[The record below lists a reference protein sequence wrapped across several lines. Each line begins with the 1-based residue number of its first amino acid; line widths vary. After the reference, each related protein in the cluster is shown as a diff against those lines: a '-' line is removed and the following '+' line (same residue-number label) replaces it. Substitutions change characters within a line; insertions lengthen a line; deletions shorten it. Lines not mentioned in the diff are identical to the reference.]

1 MSALGVDAAAD
12 HLHALA
18 ERLRELPLGEAPGAL
33 TFTPVSGDGR
43 HGDHRHSR
51 PLSNGSIADA
61 RAAMDAGEVS
71 AAELAEQALAVAG
84 EHADDAIFIHLTA
97 SAARVQA
104 AEADRSARARGPL
117 HGIPVTVK
125 NNLDVAGLPTTC
137 GSPVFADRLAT
148 SDAEVVRRLRAAGAV
163 VVGTTNLHEM
173 AFGSTSVNPHTG
185 AVANPRAPGHVAG
198 GSSGGSAA
206 AVALGIGFASLGT
219 DAAGSIRMPASCCG
233 VVGLKPT
240 HGTVPLRGMVPTSMT
255 HVDHIG
261 PLTTSVADARLLLDV
276 IAGPGPGAGDA
287 AGLDG
292 VAVGLPEAYFWT
304 GLDSD
309 VESVCRAAIGCLAAA
324 GARPTPVACDI
335 GELMP
340 LLAVA
345 MFAEAHVL
353 HAPLIAAGPDRY
365 SPALRDRLLAG
376 GTVLGHD
383 YVRALRAR
391 RLVVDRIAAALEGV
405 DLLAMPTMPVPPV
418 RIADVDDDPRVALM
432 ARHTSPF
439 NQSGHP
445 VISLPAGATPD
456 GLPVGLQLVGHPYA
470 DRRLL
475 ALAEA
480 AEAALA
486 PGT

>member
-1 MSALGVDAAAD
+1 MSAAAD

-18 ERLRELPLGEAPGAL
+18 LRLRDLPLAESPGAL
-33 TFTPVSGDGR
+33 TYSPCPKEPASGNGR
-43 HGDHRHSR
+43 YGDHYRSR
-51 PLSNGSIADA
+51 PLSSGSIAEM
-61 RAAMDAGEVS
+61 RAAMDAGEVTS
-71 AAELAEQALAVAG
+71 VELTERALKIASQHVADNVLLDVLADTARAE
-84 EHADDAIFIHLTA
+84 
-97 SAARVQA
+97 AAR
-104 AEADRSARARGPL
+104 ADRSPVREPL

-137 GSPVFADRLAT
+137 GSPAFADRVAT
-148 SDAEVVRRLRAAGAV
+148 TDAAVVETLREAGAV
-163 VVGTTNLHEM
+163 ILGTTNLHEM
-173 AFGSTSVNPHTG
+173 AFGSTSVNPFTG

-233 VVGLKPT
+233 VVGFKPT
-240 HGTVPLRGMVPTSMT
+240 HGTVRVRGLVPTSMS

-261 PLTTSVADARLLLDV
+261 PLTTSVADARLLFDV
-276 IAGPGPGAGDA
+276 LAGPGPSHDA
-287 AGLDG
+287 DLTG
-292 VAVGLPEAYFWT
+292 VTVGLPESYFWT
-304 GLDSD
+304 GLDAE
-309 VESVCRAAIGCLAAA
+309 VEAVCRAAVERLVAA
-324 GARPTPVACDI
+324 GARTTPVACDI
-335 GELMP
+335 DELVP

-353 HAPLIAAGPDRY
+353 HGPLIAANPDHY
-365 SPALRDRLLAG
+365 SPALRDRLVAG
-376 GTVLGHD
+376 GTVLGQD

-391 RLVVDRIAAALEGV
+391 QIVVDRIGTALHGV
-405 DLLAMPTMPVPPV
+405 DVLAMPTMPVPPV
-418 RIADVDDDPRVALM
+418 PIADVDTDPRVALM

-445 VISLPAGATPD
+445 VISLPAGTTP
-456 GLPVGLQLVGHPYA
+456 GRLPVGLQLVGHAYE

-480 AEAALA
+480 AEAALV
-486 PGT
+486 PGS

>member
-1 MSALGVDAAAD
+1 MATIA
-12 HLHALA
+12 
-18 ERLRELPLGEAPGAL
+18 
-33 TFTPVSGDGR
+33 T
-43 HGDHRHSR
+43 R

-276 IAGPGPGAGDA
+276 IAGPGPGQATPPA
-287 AGLDG
+287 
-292 VAVGLPEAYFWT
+292 WT
-304 GLDSD
+304 VSP
-309 VESVCRAAIGCLAAA
+309 SGCP
-324 GARPTPVACDI
+324 RPTSGPDWT
-335 GELMP
+335 
-340 LLAVA
+340 A
-345 MFAEAHVL
+345 MSS
-353 HAPLIAAGPDRY
+353 PCAGPR
-365 SPALRDRLLAG
+365 SGASRP
-376 GTVLGHD
+376 
-383 YVRALRAR
+383 
-391 RLVVDRIAAALEGV
+391 
-405 DLLAMPTMPVPPV
+405 PVPGRRPWP
-418 RIADVDDDPRVALM
+418 A
-432 ARHTSPF
+432 TSA
-439 NQSGHP
+439 S
-445 VISLPAGATPD
+445 
-456 GLPVGLQLVGHPYA
+456 
-470 DRRLL
+470 
-475 ALAEA
+475 
-480 AEAALA
+480 
-486 PGT
+486 

>member
-1 MSALGVDAAAD
+1 VTADAD
-12 HLHALA
+12 RLHALA
-18 ERLRELPLGEAPGAL
+18 QRLRDLPLGDVPGAL
-33 TFTPVSGDGR
+33 TFTPVRGN
-43 HGDHRHSR
+43 SR
-51 PLSNGSIADA
+51 YSDYCHAQPLTSGSIADA
-61 RAAMDAGEVS
+61 RAAMDAGEVTAVELTERALA
-71 AAELAEQALAVAG
+71 AAE
-84 EHADDAIFIHLTA
+84 EHADDAIFVHLTA
-97 SAARVQA
+97 SNARARAV
-104 AEADRSARARGPL
+104 EADRSRGRKGPL
-117 HGIPVTVK
+117 HGIPVTIK
-125 NNLDVAGLPTTC
+125 NNIDVAGLPTTC
-137 GSPVFADRLAT
+137 GSPVFADRVAT
-148 SDAEVVRRLRAAGAV
+148 ADAAVVTLLREAGAV
-163 VVGTTNLHEM
+163 ILGTTNLHEM
-173 AFGSTSVNPHTG
+173 AFGSTSVNPFTG

-233 VVGLKPT
+233 VVGFKPT

-261 PLTTSVADARLLLDV
+261 PLTTSVADARVLFDV
-276 IAGPGPGAGDA
+276 LAGPGPSPAADLAG
-287 AGLDG
+287 
-292 VAVGLPEAYFWT
+292 VVIGLPEAYFWA
-304 GLDSD
+304 GVDAD
-309 VESVCRAAIGCLAAA
+309 VETVCRAAVDRLADA
-324 GARPTPVACDI
+324 GAVVRTVTCDI

-353 HAPLIAAGPDRY
+353 HAPHIAENPDHY

-391 RLVVDRIAAALEGV
+391 RLVVDRISDALDGV

-432 ARHTSPF
+432 ARNTSPF

-445 VISLPAGATPD
+445 VISLPAGTTPD
-456 GLPVGLQLVGHPYA
+456 GLPVGLQLVGHAYE

-475 ALAEA
+475 APAEA

-486 PGT
+486 QGREWR